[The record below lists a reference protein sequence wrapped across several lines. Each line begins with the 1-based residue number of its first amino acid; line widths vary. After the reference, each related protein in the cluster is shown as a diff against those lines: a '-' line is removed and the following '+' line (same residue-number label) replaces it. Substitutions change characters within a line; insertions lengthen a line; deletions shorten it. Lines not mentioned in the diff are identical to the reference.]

1 MAWLAA
7 PASRGHPV
15 SGISPGPTTEPGGR
29 TLFVTGHLAAPA
41 LRVVAEEL
49 DLPGGHL
56 VAEMR
61 ITVAALMTT
70 SWVAKRLEVPADV
83 RRVVIAGLV
92 QGDLAPLRQ
101 LAGDGVEVLRGPV
114 DVQELP
120 AWYGRARVRAE
131 MGPKDVRVFAEI
143 NGVPHLSA
151 EQVLDR
157 ADRYR
162 ADGADVVD
170 LGLSLDRSWL
180 QEGPAVIAALRERG
194 HVLSVDTLDPEHV
207 RMADAAGV
215 DYVLSLR
222 GETVALAEELRCTPV
237 LIPEDPDDLDGL
249 DRDVAR
255 VAALR
260 EKAAAAG
267 RIDPATDGRPPFYVD
282 PILPPL
288 MSGFAAGL
296 GRYLEV
302 RRRHPDVEILMGI
315 GNVTELTEA
324 DTTGVGAVLLGFAQE
339 VGIRA
344 VLTTEV
350 VGWARGVVRET
361 VRAAQIMHV
370 AQRGARPPKHLD
382 DGLVTLNDERVRTP
396 PEAELRAMQERV
408 TDPNVRLFADEDA
421 LYAFTGERFVK
432 GEDLYEVF
440 DALEIDDPTHAFYL
454 GKELMKATI
463 ARGLGKQYRQE
474 GPLHWGVHGFPE
486 PQRAEGRPRRRR
498 GHVRGGGGD
507 EAGAT
512 LAAGVASEAG
522 ATSGTAPEDPSGAG
536 GTSAAPG
543 PAPGPDAPD
552 AAAVAPEASPGPP
565 GPPADGGGDSGRP
578 ATGTRPAVDGAPVPD
593 PAPGDRPDP
602 APPKEQTP

>member
-1 MAWLAA
+1 MSA
-7 PASRGHPV
+7 
-15 SGISPGPTTEPGGR
+15 ISPGPTAEPDGR

-56 VAEMR
+56 VAEMK

-70 SWVAKRLEVPADV
+70 TWVARRLEVPADV
-83 RRVVIAGLV
+83 RRIVVAGLV
-92 QGDLAPLRQ
+92 QGDLAPIEE
-101 LAGDGVEVLRGPV
+101 LAGRGVEVLRGPV
-114 DVQELP
+114 DVQEIP

-143 NGVPHLSA
+143 NGVPHLTS

-180 QEGPAVIAALRERG
+180 EEGPAVIAALRERG
-194 HVLSVDTLDPEHV
+194 HVLSIDTLDPEHV
-207 RMADAAGV
+207 RMGDAAGV

-222 GETVALAEELRCTPV
+222 GESVELARELRCTPV
-237 LIPEDPDDLDGL
+237 LIPHDPEDLDAL

-255 VAALR
+255 IAALR
-260 EKAAAAG
+260 EEAAAAG
-267 RIDPATDGRPPFYVD
+267 RIDPARDGRPPFYVD

-288 MSGFAAGL
+288 MQGFAPAL

-302 RRRHPDVEILMGI
+302 RRRHPDVEILMGT
-315 GNVTELTEA
+315 GNVTELAEA
-324 DTTGVGAVLLGFAQE
+324 DTTGMSAVLLGFAQE

-370 AQRGARPPKHLD
+370 AQRAARPPKHLD

-396 PEAELRAMQERV
+396 PEAELRAMQEQV
-408 TDPNVRLFADEDA
+408 TDPNVRLYADEDA
-421 LYAFTGERFVK
+421 LYAFTGDRFVK
-432 GEDLYEVF
+432 GDDLFEVF

-486 PQRAEGRPRRRR
+486 PRRADGRPRRRR
-498 GHVRGGGGD
+498 GHPRGG
-507 EAGAT
+507 AGE
-512 LAAGVASEAG
+512 L
-522 ATSGTAPEDPSGAG
+522 
-536 GTSAAPG
+536 
-543 PAPGPDAPD
+543 APD
-552 AAAVAPEASPGPP
+552 GRVGVD
-565 GPPADGGGDSGRP
+565 ADDSGRP
-578 ATGTRPAVDGAPVPD
+578 ATGSRPAVDGPPP
-593 PAPGDRPDP
+593 PAPASEHRPRP
-602 APPKEQTP
+602 RSPNQETP